1 MLKKTL
7 IGLVLLTTL
16 GIAIVPATAGHIKA
30 YTWPCEFKF
39 LDLAEIPVYLD
50 VGLYVEI
57 LDQDQLRI
65 KLEQEDIDTYSGCV
79 TFQIKSN
86 FGLILGCYTKDNDA
100 SKAMGGSLSCEIKP
114 DVFVPKTLCETVA
127 EREVCVTYDEV
138 AIVHHDF
145 GKNILVGSVV
155 IQVKPGWECEWVD
168 P

>member
-1 MLKKTL
+1 MLKKSIL
-7 IGLVLLTTL
+7 GVVLALV
-16 GIAIVPATAGHIKA
+16 AMPAYAGHMKA
-30 YTWPCEFKF
+30 YSWPCEFKF
-39 LDLAEIPVYLD
+39 LDLCEIPVFMD

-57 LDQDQLRI
+57 LDQDELKI
-65 KLEQEDIDTYSGCV
+65 VLEQEDIDTYSGCV
-79 TFQIKSN
+79 TIQIKSN
-86 FGLILGCYTKDNDA
+86 FDLILGCYTKDNDA

-145 GKNILVGSVV
+145 GKNIEVGSVV